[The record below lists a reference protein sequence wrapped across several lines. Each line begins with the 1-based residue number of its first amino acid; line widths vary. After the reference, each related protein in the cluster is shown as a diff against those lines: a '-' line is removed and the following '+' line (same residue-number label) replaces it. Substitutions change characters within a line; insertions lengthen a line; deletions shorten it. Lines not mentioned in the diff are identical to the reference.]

1 MFKSDKKEV
10 INQEVYIIK
19 TRQFGAL
26 TQEKVCISQAV
37 HL

>member
-10 INQEVYIIK
+10 ISQEVYIIK
-19 TRQFGAL
+19 TRQFDAL
-26 TQEKVCISQAV
+26 TQEKVFISQVV